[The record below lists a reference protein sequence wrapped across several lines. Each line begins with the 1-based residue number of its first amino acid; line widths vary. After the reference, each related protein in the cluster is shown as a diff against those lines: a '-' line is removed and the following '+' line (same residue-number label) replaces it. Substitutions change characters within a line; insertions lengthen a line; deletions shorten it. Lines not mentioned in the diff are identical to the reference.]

1 MRRVSFSLLS
11 GLILALSLAL
21 SLALTSVTAAV
32 AHMRAGGAAQIV
44 ICGTPGVE
52 EVVTLDSF
60 GDPMEPGHHCPDC
73 LTLAA
78 DAGPRAPDV
87 VRPVSR
93 LLALADGMGAQPG
106 AALTA
111 PRPAARGPPRA
122 V

>member
-1 MRRVSFSLLS
+1 MRLGVIFSVLP
-11 GLILALSLAL
+11 GFVLAL

-32 AHMRAGGAAQIV
+32 AHLRAGGAEQIV

-73 LTLAA
+73 LTVVA
-78 DAGPRAPDV
+78 DSGPRAPDV
-87 VRPVSR
+87 TRPVAG
-93 LLALADGMGAQPG
+93 LLALADGRGEQIG

-111 PRPAARGPPRA
+111 PRPAARGPPRT

>member
-1 MRRVSFSLLS
+1 MRPGVISSVL
-11 GLILALSLAL
+11 LALSLAL

-32 AHMRAGGAAQIV
+32 AHLRAGGAEQIV

-73 LTLAA
+73 LTVAA

-87 VRPVSR
+87 PRPVAR
-93 LLALADGMGAQPG
+93 LLALADGTGAQAG

-111 PRPAARGPPRA
+111 PRPAARGPPWT